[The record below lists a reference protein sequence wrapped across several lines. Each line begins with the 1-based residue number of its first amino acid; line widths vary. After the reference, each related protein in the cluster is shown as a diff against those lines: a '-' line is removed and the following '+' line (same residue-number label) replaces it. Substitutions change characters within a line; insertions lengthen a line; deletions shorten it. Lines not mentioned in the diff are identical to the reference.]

1 MEVERESVLIPMAHA
16 RIKDVRPFLCSAVL
30 SFAFSFIIMDYGPK
44 LVQFRCA
51 K

>member
-1 MEVERESVLIPMAHA
+1 MEVEQESVLIPMARA
-16 RIKDVRPFLCSAVL
+16 RYKDVRPFLCAVL
-30 SFAFSFIIMDYGPK
+30 SFAFSFIIMDSGPK